1 MSNGRLVRQTKKRDP
16 LDRFLSLM
24 EGVLRRGFRGGV
36 LRVLE
41 RGREAFRK
49 NLLNE
54 RFEDSRW

>member
-1 MSNGRLVRQTKKRDP
+1 MGDLSVRQRDP

-36 LRVLE
+36 LE